1 MAQSN
6 DTPNANNQDFHIIPS
21 LKELDEDINIII
33 ERLVKPIVKKTVRR
47 ILEQEFSTAITG
59 LQFLGIN
66 INNIVDDYIEDGLRY
81 AKSLMLND
89 PKEREKFLQLVIY
102 FIKKYKPKNPK
113 IDPLTNR

>member
-6 DTPNANNQDFHIIPS
+6 DTSNASKQDPSIYIPS

-102 FIKKYKPKNPK
+102 FIKKYNGSVNFRSSYT
-113 IDPLTNR
+113 D